1 MTLVDSAEAVAEVVA
16 AGLAERGLEAGDQP
30 PASHLC
36 VTDAG
41 ESFRRLATRILGDA
55 DLPLEWVEV
64 V

>member
-1 MTLVDSAEAVAEVVA
+1 VVA
-16 AGLAERGLEAGDQP
+16 QGLAERGLEAGEQP

-41 ESFRRLATRILGDA
+41 EGFRRLAHTILGEA

-64 V
+64 T